1 MSSPRKQLN
10 DQAYDP
16 LTTYGTGSNLDY
28 QITNATIVKEFK
40 SVSFLG
46 LIFLCSFVCC
56 TVDYIHSHLSVVCM
70 YLLVGD

>member
-28 QITNATIVKEFK
+28 QITNATIPKEFK
-40 SVSFLG
+40 SVSSLG
-46 LIFLCSFVCC
+46 HIFLRSFVRWA
-56 TVDYIHSHLSVVCM
+56 VD
-70 YLLVGD
+70 